1 MEFSEKFGQEGLTFD
16 DVLLV
21 PGESDVLPRD
31 VFINTRLTAR
41 IALNIP
47 LMSAGMDTVTEARL
61 AIAMAREG
69 GIGVIHKN
77 LPVEVQAGEVDKV
90 KRSESG
96 IIVDPVYLSP
106 HHLVKD
112 ALAIMARY
120 HISGVP
126 ITENGRLVGILT
138 NRDLVFED
146 NHEQP
151 IENVMTKENLITAPV
166 GTTLEEAQAI
176 LHKHKVEKLPLV
188 DDKFLL
194 KGLITTKD
202 IKKARKYP
210 DAAKDSQGRLRVAAA
225 VGVGADLPER
235 ADALVEAGVDALVVD
250 TAHGHSRRVLDSV
263 AWLKDKYGSKVD
275 IIAGNVA
282 TAEATLALID
292 AGADAVKVG
301 IGPGSICTTR
311 VVAGI
316 GVPQITAIWDCSRAA
331 AGRGIPIIADGG
343 IKYSGDIVKALAAG
357 ADVVMLG
364 SLLAGT
370 EESPGDTETYQ
381 GRRYK
386 VYRGMG
392 SIAAMKQGSTDR
404 YFQDEQTKLV
414 PEGIEGRVPF
424 KGPLS
429 ETVFQLVGGLRAG
442 MGYCGT
448 KDLRE
453 LKEKAVFMRI
463 TSAGLRESHPHDIQI
478 TKEAPNY
485 HL

>member
-1 MEFSEKFGQEGLTFD
+1 MEFSDKFGREGLTFD
-16 DVLLV
+16 DVLLI
-21 PGESDVLPRD
+21 PGKSNVLPKD
-31 VFINTRLTAR
+31 VQTNTKLTQR

-47 LMSAGMDTVTEARL
+47 LISAGMDTVTEARL
-61 AIAMAREG
+61 AVALAREG

-77 LPVEVQAGEVDKV
+77 LPIDVQAGEVDKV

-96 IIVDPVYLSP
+96 IIVDPIYLSP
-106 HHLVKD
+106 RHSVNE
-112 ALAIMARY
+112 ALEIMARY
-120 HISGVP
+120 HISGIP

-138 NRDLVFED
+138 NRDLVFEE
-146 NHEQP
+146 NFEQP
-151 IENVMTKENLITAPV
+151 IEDVMTKDNLITAPV
-166 GTTLEEAQAI
+166 GTTLEAAKAI
-176 LHKHKVEKLPLV
+176 LHKNRVEKLPLV
-188 DDKFLL
+188 DDKFFL

-202 IKKARKYP
+202 IKKAIQHP
-210 DAAKDSQGRLRVAAA
+210 DAAKDEQGRLRVGAA
-225 VGVGADLPER
+225 VGVGSDMAER
-235 ADALVEAGVDALVVD
+235 TEALVDAGVDVLVVD
-250 TAHGHSRRVLDSV
+250 TAHGHSRKVLDTV
-263 AWLKDKYGSKVD
+263 AWLKDRFGKVTD

-282 TAEATLALID
+282 TAEATRALID

-311 VVAGI
+311 VIAGI
-316 GVPQITAIWDCSRAA
+316 GVPQITAVWDCSKAA
-331 AGRGIPIIADGG
+331 AGSGIPIIADGG

-370 EESPGDTETYQ
+370 EESPGETETYQ

-392 SIAAMKQGSTDR
+392 SIGAMQQGSTDR
-404 YFQDEQTKLV
+404 YFQDQHTKLV
-414 PEGIEGRVPF
+414 PEGIEGRIPF

-429 ETVFQLVGGLRAG
+429 ETVFQLIGGLRAG

-448 KDLRE
+448 RDLE
-453 LKEKAVFMRI
+453 ALKTKAKFMRI
-463 TSAGLRESHPHDIQI
+463 TPAGLRESHPHHIQI

>member
-1 MEFSEKFGQEGLTFD
+1 MEFAKRFGREGLTFD
-16 DVLLV
+16 DVLLI

-31 VFINTRLTAR
+31 VSTSTKLTTR
-41 IALNIP
+41 IDLNIP

-96 IIVDPVYLSP
+96 VIVDPIYLSP
-106 HHLVKD
+106 HHSVKD

-151 IENVMTKENLITAPV
+151 IEDVMTKENLITAPV
-166 GTTLEEAQAI
+166 GTTLEEAKAI

-188 DDKFLL
+188 DDKYLL
-194 KGLITTKD
+194 KGLITIKD
-202 IKKARKYP
+202 IEKARKYP
-210 DAAKDSQGRLRVAAA
+210 DAAKDGQGRLRVAAA
-225 VGVGADLPER
+225 VGVGADLSER
-235 ADALVEAGVDALVVD
+235 AAALVDAGVDVLVVD
-250 TAHGHSRRVLDSV
+250 TAHGHSRRVVDSV
-263 AWLKDKYGSKVD
+263 AWLKDKYGEETD

-282 TAEATLALID
+282 TAEATLALIE
-292 AGADAVKVG
+292 AGADAIKVG

-316 GVPQITAIWDCSRAA
+316 GVPQITAIWDFSRAA
-331 AGRGIPIIADGG
+331 AGSGVSIIADGG

-370 EESPGDTETYQ
+370 EESPGETETYQ

-392 SIAAMKQGSTDR
+392 SIGAMKQGSKDR
-404 YFQDEQTKLV
+404 YFQEQQTKLV

-448 KDLRE
+448 RDLKE
-453 LKEKAVFMRI
+453 LKKDSCFVRI
-463 TSAGLRESHPHDIQI
+463 TAAGLRESHPHDIQI

-485 HL
+485 YL